1 MVKMEH
7 EDLTFKVVDF
17 KNAKVAIEIQR
28 TIFEEDGMLNILA
41 SLDRELFIEKTGIN
55 YIDDHVKYYLAYLN
69 NIPVGIT
76 GLYYYP
82 GYENEMWLAWF
93 GVLKEYR
100 NLKIGTKILK
110 WSMNYALESGRNIL
124 RLYTDIKENAT
135 AIILYKKLGFSGVK
149 YDSELLGYD
158 CHIFSKN
165 LQKDSPEPWDGRN
178 LNLAYQSSLEKI
190 DEAKKGEIYS
200 LYEKNYFL

>member
-1 MVKMEH
+1 MMKMEH
-7 EDLTFKVVDF
+7 EDLTFKEVDF

-28 TIFEEDGMLNILA
+28 AIFEEDGMLNILA
-41 SLDRELFIEKTGIN
+41 SLDRELFIEKTGL
-55 YIDDHVKYYLAYLN
+55 YYVDDHIKYYLAYLN

-82 GYENEMWLAWF
+82 EYDDEMWLAWF

-110 WSMNYALESGRNIL
+110 WSMNHTLKNGRDIL
-124 RLYTDIKENAT
+124 RLYTDPKENAT
-135 AIILYKKLGFSGVK
+135 AIALYKKLGFSGVK
-149 YDSELLGYD
+149 YDSEILAYD

-165 LQKDSPEPWDGRN
+165 LRKDCPEPWDGRN

-190 DEAKKGEIYS
+190 DKTKKEEIYS